1 MFSKS
6 RLSCAIIATLAHVS
20 PFAAPAFASEST
32 DSQAAGNQAPQQ
44 ETTLSAVK
52 VTEEGI
58 GSSEG
63 SGSYTVRSTATATGL
78 SLSPR
83 DTPQSFTVITRERL
97 DDQEVT
103 NVFDALRFTTGVSV
117 KAVDRGRSGISVRG
131 FDVTVYQFDGTPTTL
146 AQDNNVN
153 TAMFDRIEVVRGA
166 TGLMTGAG
174 DPSAAV
180 NLVRKHANSSAFTGK
195 VSVALG
201 SWDQR
206 SGSMDVTTP
215 LNESGSIRARFVADY
230 SKQNSFIDY
239 EETQNTLL
247 YGVIDADLTEN
258 TLLSIGASEQR
269 DDRDGVLWAGLPV
282 WFDDGSRADWSRS
295 KTTAAK
301 WNTWD
306 VTTNTL
312 FASLEH
318 TFQNQWV
325 AKGNFN
331 HIETDDQEDM
341 LWLWGNPNR
350 ETGEGM
356 IAYPYNYIGSPEQ
369 TSFDAMARGPFQL
382 WGREHEATFG
392 AMRSEYIDRWSNR
405 DTVAAADPA
414 TGGFPAGNLFAWDG
428 SYPEQPMTPR
438 YKASKSTTTQTAAY
452 AATRLQLTDPLKAI
466 LGVRVSDWKREDDQ
480 AAWTAEAAEYK
491 QSGVVTPY
499 AGLVYDLTEQLSA
512 YGSYTNIFNPQTL
525 RTRDGSYLDPLEGD
539 SYELGVKGE
548 FMNGALNTTVA
559 IFQTE
564 QDNFGVAD
572 GVVTSKPSETAYR
585 AADGVEV
592 KGYELEASGEIQP
605 GWNLSVGWTQYS
617 AKDADDEDVA
627 VDHPRKLF
635 KLFTKYKMQGAL
647 QGLSVGG
654 GLNWE
659 GSQPARAPNPL
670 GVEEKVGQGAY
681 GLVDVM
687 AKYDF
692 DEHWSLQA
700 NIYNVFDK
708 QYASRN
714 TAWWGGAY
722 TYGEP
727 RKLLVSMDY
736 SF

>member
-1 MFSKS
+1 
-6 RLSCAIIATLAHVS
+6 
-20 PFAAPAFASEST
+20 
-32 DSQAAGNQAPQQ
+32 
-44 ETTLSAVK
+44 
-52 VTEEGI
+52 
-58 GSSEG
+58 
-63 SGSYTVRSTATATGL
+63 
-78 SLSPR
+78 
-83 DTPQSFTVITRERL
+83 
-97 DDQEVT
+97 
-103 NVFDALRFTTGVSV
+103 
-117 KAVDRGRSGISVRG
+117 
-131 FDVTVYQFDGTPTTL
+131 
-146 AQDNNVN
+146 
-153 TAMFDRIEVVRGA
+153 
-166 TGLMTGAG
+166 
-174 DPSAAV
+174 
-180 NLVRKHANSSAFTGK
+180 
-195 VSVALG
+195 
-201 SWDQR
+201 
-206 SGSMDVTTP
+206 
-215 LNESGSIRARFVADY
+215 
-230 SKQNSFIDY
+230 
-239 EETQNTLL
+239 
-247 YGVIDADLTEN
+247 
-258 TLLSIGASEQR
+258 
-269 DDRDGVLWAGLPV
+269 
-282 WFDDGSRADWSRS
+282 
-295 KTTAAK
+295 
-301 WNTWD
+301 
-306 VTTNTL
+306 
-312 FASLEH
+312 
-318 TFQNQWV
+318 
-325 AKGNFN
+325 
-331 HIETDDQEDM
+331 
-341 LWLWGNPNR
+341 
-350 ETGEGM
+350 
-356 IAYPYNYIGSPEQ
+356 
-369 TSFDAMARGPFQL
+369 
-382 WGREHEATFG
+382 
-392 AMRSEYIDRWSNR
+392 
-405 DTVAAADPA
+405 
-414 TGGFPAGNLFAWDG
+414 
-428 SYPEQPMTPR
+428 
-438 YKASKSTTTQTAAY
+438 
-452 AATRLQLTDPLKAI
+452 LTDPLKAI